1 MPSHYRGIDDESHI
15 WRIDVENESRPSKRQ
30 RREIF
35 EKYGIDCD
43 THDATDD
50 IGSGMNKRKATSFS
64 CSSEEEDNLLD
75 ASSSLESSSDTMTV
89 EDYCCEEKDHH
100 ESFSVEGIL
109 QHYIRSDNDME
120 CLREGLDKLLDLI
133 GAKKNNNAIS
143 KHRHRIEMLDVGG
156 HWMITNLL
164 AALTQ
169 RENGYGHGHGHGHG
183 RYEYEHNSNM
193 NMDAMDVTTTND
205 DDNNNNTVVE
215 EIDDNER
222 VVAVVARSCQ
232 ILRELLS
239 MNQQQEAISST
250 TSVAKVRYQ
259 IYCAGGLDAVVS
271 ALKRFPTSFDVQL
284 VGCQCLSHLVSI
296 TMINNLYQATDKL
309 NIIVRLLGCGM
320 RNTLQDHN
328 NGSNSGDKLFL
339 SKTQSWQLYFVVAD
353 IVRSVVKQ
361 TSIDSTCRSEVIRTV
376 KKYFISGNGNDNDNR
391 GGGGRHRRNS
401 NEDDTTMAI
410 DECIEDG
417 IHGIG
422 RHMYEH
428 LMTIL
433 VDDEEDIAF
442 DAGGTAA
449 AISMSE

>member
-35 EKYGIDCD
+35 EKYGIDCNG
-43 THDATDD
+43 TD
-50 IGSGMNKRKATSFS
+50 IGSSMNKRKAASFS
-64 CSSEEEDNLLD
+64 CSSEEEDSILD

-89 EDYCCEEKDHH
+89 EDHCCDDKDHH
-100 ESFSVEGIL
+100 ESSVESIL
-109 QHYIRSDNDME
+109 QHYIRSDNDIE
-120 CLREGLDKLLDLI
+120 FIKEGLDKLLELI

-169 RENGYGHGHGHGHG
+169 RENGYGHGHGHD
-183 RYEYEHNSNM
+183 EYEHNSNM
-193 NMDAMDVTTTND
+193 DAMDVATNNN
-205 DDNNNNTVVE
+205 NNNNTVVVE
-215 EIDDNER
+215 CDDDER

-271 ALKRFPTSFDVQL
+271 ALKRFPTSFEIQL

-296 TMINNLYQATDKL
+296 TMINNLYQSTDKL

-320 RNTLQDHN
+320 RNTLQDH
-328 NGSNSGDKLFL
+328 GSNSSDKLFL

-361 TSIDSTCRSEVIRTV
+361 TSIDSICRSEVIRTV
-376 KKYFISGNGNDNDNR
+376 KKYFISGNGNGDDNDND
-391 GGGGRHRRNS
+391 GGGRHRRNS
-401 NEDDTTMAI
+401 NEDDSTMAI

-433 VDDEEDIAF
+433 IDDEQVVS
-442 DAGGTAA
+442 DAGGAA
-449 AISMSE
+449 AVISMNE